1 MGRAGSSG
9 QIEAEGKCWLWAAR
23 GAPGLPA
30 SESQRVDSVL
40 PGNVLSLLAP
50 A

>member
-23 GAPGLPA
+23 GPRA
-30 SESQRVDSVL
+30 SQRVNPNGSIRFYR
-40 PGNVLSLLAP
+40 GTC
-50 A
+50 